1 MTAFFICIVL
11 IGIMMVAVAMIW
23 MVIEKKANRDYRLEI
38 DEKRY
43 ELQHLIEDAEQLL
56 DELNNFSGYIVTRM
70 EGKQQEIEEVV
81 KSVDG
86 RIELFASIIEKSE
99 LVNQDTERVQVK
111 GKAKKDAKKKVKKEV
126 KNDSTNE
133 AKNEST
139 KEALSKLLSA
149 KESKVIPID
158 AKRREVI
165 KLSRDGMDS
174 TEIAKMLNMGKGEIE
189 LISRISQI
197 Q

>member
-1 MTAFFICIVL
+1 MTAFFICIVM
-11 IGIMMVAVAMIW
+11 IGIIMVAVAMIW

-43 ELQHLIEDAEQLL
+43 ELQNLIEDAEQLL

-70 EGKQQEIEEVV
+70 EEKQQEIEEVV

-86 RIELFASIIEKSE
+86 NMALFTSIIEKSE
-99 LVNQDTERVQVK
+99 LVIRDTERLKVK
-111 GKAKKDAKKKVKKEV
+111 DKAEIDTKKKAKTKIKSEV
-126 KNDSTNE
+126 KNALMDEAQNE
-133 AKNEST
+133 APSKSL
-139 KEALSKLLSA
+139 LSK
-149 KESKVIPID
+149 KGKVIPID

-165 KLSRDGMDS
+165 SLSRNGINN
-174 TEIAKMLNMGKGEIE
+174 TEIAKLLNMGKGEIE
-189 LISRISQI
+189 LITRISQI